1 MGFREKGHH
10 QMAAE
15 ACPDLHGSISK
26 RGFYGE
32 KENIPI
38 FSKTFQ
44 KRRSWK
50 RVKPH
55 ASS

>member
-10 QMAAE
+10 QMTPE
-15 ACPDLHGSISK
+15 ACPDLHGSISQ

-38 FSKTFQ
+38 FSMTF
-44 KRRSWK
+44 
-50 RVKPH
+50 
-55 ASS
+55 